1 MSVPSAGRAARC
13 GRMHMVGNAHIDPV
27 WLWGWT
33 EGFHEVIASF
43 RSALDRLDESEDF
56 LFVSSSAVFYAW
68 VERHDPATFARIRQ
82 LVAEGRW
89 EIVGGWWLQPDC
101 NIPSGESFVRQAL
114 YGQRYFLDRFGVTAT
129 VGYNVDSFGHAA
141 TLPQLL
147 KKAGLDN
154 YVFMRPG
161 PHELGLPSRLFWW
174 EGPDGSRVLTFRIPF
189 EYCTWGKE
197 LDKHVRRCAGE
208 VRDPVDEIM
217 CFYGVGN
224 HGGGPTKEN
233 LESIRRLGK
242 DPQLPELVFST
253 PDRYFAAVRE
263 RGWDLPVV
271 HHELQHH
278 ASGCYAAHSGV
289 KAWNRR
295 AEGLLTTAETL
306 GAAARAVTGHEV
318 EEDLSHAWQG
328 VLFNQFHDILAGT
341 SLRSAYDDAR
351 DLYGEAMAIGGR
363 ALNDA
368 VMALAWRVDT
378 PYEEGA
384 KPILAVNPHAWPA
397 RVPVELET
405 WRLKE
410 GEVLVDERGDEV
422 PFQAVQS
429 EATANGRSRL
439 LFLADLPA
447 LGYRNYRVVRLG
459 SEPPP
464 ASSEPATT
472 GGPAAAV
479 GVPIRRPEAGAS
491 SMALEN
497 ERLRLE
503 VDTHTGFITSLVDK
517 EAGTQ
522 VLAGPAA
529 RPVVVDD
536 PSDTWGHNVFRFDRV
551 AGEML
556 PTEVQLVEDGDV
568 RSTLRVKS
576 SFGDSTLIQDVSLYR
591 GSDLVEVRA
600 SVDWREPNKALKLR
614 FPVNVH
620 FMRATY
626 DVPYGFVE
634 RFANG
639 EEEPGGAW
647 VDVSGTARDTGDLYG
662 LSVINDAKYSFD
674 VNVRDIGMTV
684 LRNPVYAHHD
694 PAVLHPEAVYDH
706 TDHGLQ
712 RFRYALLPHR
722 GGWAEAGTVRRAA
735 EFNERAFAIN
745 ATFHDG
751 PLPSTAS
758 FASVEPASVVLTVLK
773 RAEDGAATV
782 VRARETSGNRAQA
795 SITLSAWNRRIEARF
810 GPLEVKTFLVPDDP
824 ERPVVE
830 TDLLEFPLTT
840 EGV

>member
-1 MSVPSAGRAARC
+1 MSAKDTPASAAR
-13 GRMHMVGNAHIDPV
+13 GRMHMIGNAHIDPV

-43 RSALDRLDESEDF
+43 RSALDRLDESDDF
-56 LFVSSSAVFYAW
+56 TFVSSSAVFYAW
-68 VERHDPATFARIRQ
+68 VERHDPEMFERIRQ
-82 LVAEGRW
+82 RVADGRW

-114 YGQRYFLDRFGVTAT
+114 YGQRYFLEKFGVAAK

-141 TLPQLL
+141 MLPQLL
-147 KKAGLDN
+147 KKAGLDY
-154 YVFMRPG
+154 YVFMRPA

-174 EGPDGSRVLTFRIPF
+174 ESADGSRVLTYRIPF

-197 LDKHVRRCAGE
+197 LDKHITRCAGE
-208 VRDPVDEIM
+208 LRDPVDEIM

-233 LESIRRLGK
+233 IESIRRINE
-242 DPQLPELVFST
+242 DPDLPEMVFST
-253 PDRYFAAVRE
+253 PNRYFAAALE
-263 RGWDLPVV
+263 RGWDLPIV
-271 HHELQHH
+271 HHDLQHH

-306 GAAARAVTGHEV
+306 GAAAKAAVGHEV
-318 EEDLSHAWQG
+318 KEDLAHAWQG

-368 VMALAWRVDT
+368 VMALAWRIDT

-384 KPILAVNPHAWPA
+384 KPVLAVNPHAWPA
-397 RVPVELET
+397 TVPVELET
-405 WRLKE
+405 WRLKD
-410 GEVLVDERGDEV
+410 GEVLVDEHGEKV

-439 LFLADLPA
+439 LFSADLPA
-447 LGYRNYRVVRLG
+447 LGYRSYRVVQRG
-459 SEPPP
+459 VAEAP
-464 ASSEPATT
+464 ASAEPATT
-472 GGPAAAV
+472 GGTNLAV
-479 GVPIRRPEAGAS
+479 GVPVPAPEAGDGRLV
-491 SMALEN
+491 LEN
-497 ERLRLE
+497 VRLRLE
-503 VDTHTGFITSLVDK
+503 VDTAGFIASLFDK

-529 RPVVVDD
+529 RPVVIDD
-536 PSDTWGHNVFRFDRV
+536 PSDTWGHNVFRFDKV
-551 AGEML
+551 SGEML
-556 PTEVQLVEDGDV
+556 ATSVQLVEDGDV
-568 RSTLRVKS
+568 RATVRVKS
-576 SFGDSTLIQDVSLYR
+576 AYGDSTLIQDISVYR
-591 GSDLVEVRA
+591 DSDMVEVRA
-600 SVDWREPNKALKLR
+600 TLDWREPNKALKLR

-639 EEEPGGAW
+639 EEEPGGSW

-662 LSVINDAKYSFD
+662 LSVINDSKYSFD

-694 PAVLHPEAVYDH
+694 PAVLHPEATYDY

-722 GGWAEAGTVRRAA
+722 GGWAHGGTVRRSA
-735 EFNERAFAIN
+735 ELNQRPFAIN

-751 PLPSTAS
+751 PLPPSGT
-758 FASVEPASVVLTVLK
+758 FASVEPQSVVVTVMK
-773 RAEDGAATV
+773 RAEDGEATV
-782 VRARETSGNRAQA
+782 VRARETSGNRAMA
-795 SITLSAWNRRIEARF
+795 TIDLSAWDRRIEADF

-824 ERPVVE
+824 AGEIVE
-830 TDLLEFPLTT
+830 TDLLEFPLAARPA
-840 EGV
+840 